1 MKSRSTLDLLL
12 FFVSTLAS
20 MLGQIS
26 EQVVLLKLDG
36 FVFMSIGGSIEMS
49 VKALGYQGQATMCPH
64 IPNRGNKWLDI
75 RN

>member
-49 VKALGYQGQATMCPH
+49 VKEIT
-64 IPNRGNKWLDI
+64 IS
-75 RN
+75 